1 MELPDLIGP
10 YRLLDRIGSGGMG
23 EVFLAR
29 AEDGTMLA
37 VKKLRPDLVA
47 DDGLR
52 ARLRREVETLAGVHS
67 PHVAGLVAADI
78 EADEPYTAIPSV
90 HGPPLAAQEAPA
102 TPEDLWHIARGLAQA
117 VHDIATAGYVH
128 RDL

>member
-10 YRLLDRIGSGGMG
+10 YKLLDRIGSGAMG

-47 DDGLR
+47 DDRLR

-67 PHVAGLVAADI
+67 PHVAELVAADI
-78 EADEPYTAIPSV
+78 EADEPYIAIRYIQ
-90 HGPPLAAQEAPA
+90 GRPLSDQEVPA
-102 TPEDLWHIARGLAQA
+102 TPEDLWH
-117 VHDIATAGYVH
+117 
-128 RDL
+128 